1 MEVKVLKS
9 EEINNEVSNR
19 IINLVN
25 SKKNAILGLATG
37 STPVG
42 VYKKLAEAYK
52 EGKVSFKTVR
62 SFNLDEYIGLTEDND
77 QSYRYFMNHNLFD
90 HIDIDKNNT
99 KVPCGLGDVEKNA
112 KDYDAAIDAAG
123 GIDFQILGIGSD
135 GHIAFNE
142 PGTPFS
148 EGTHI
153 AELTDQTI
161 TDNARFFAKKEDVPT
176 KAITMG
182 LASIMKAKEIVL
194 IAVGAN
200 KADAVKELINGKMSE
215 DWPCTILQKHNNV
228 TIYADEAAYSKVT
241 K

>member
-25 SKKNAILGLATG
+25 SNKNAILGLATG

-52 EGKVSFKTVR
+52 EGKVSFKTIR

-142 PGTPFS
+142 PGTSFN

-194 IAVGAN
+194 IAIGAN
-200 KADAVKELINGKMSE
+200 KAEAVKELINGKMSE